1 MVVYGSVAIDYLGI
15 QTMPVKG
22 LYAPPFAVIL
32 RLLNLGEEPPAIP
45 LDEPVAVPLG
55 LLRFLL
61 RSMVASM
68 PFDEELYLRTNTDV
82 AKAVLCGD
90 IASAQDHFVTNG
102 YFEGRDGAR
111 EEFAEDWYLRTNP
124 DVAEGI
130 KVGTWQSPY
139 NHYRTE
145 GVFELRSPNARAE
158 LGMASWRSWFLKT
171 MREPPTTEDTAV
183 ELEPVAGAPAD

>member
-1 MVVYGSVAIDYLGI
+1 
-15 QTMPVKG
+15 MPVKG

-32 RLLNLGEEPPAIP
+32 RLLNLGEESSAIP
-45 LDEPVAVPLG
+45 HDKPVVVPLG

-61 RSMVASM
+61 RGMVASM

-82 AKAVLCGD
+82 AKAMLCGD

-102 YFEGRDGAR
+102 YFEGRDGAG

-130 KVGTWQSPY
+130 TAGTWQSPY
-139 NHYRTE
+139 DHYRTE

-158 LGMASWRSWFLKT
+158 LGIASWRRCFSKT
-171 MREPPTTEDTAV
+171 VREPETAKDTAV
-183 ELEPVAGAPAD
+183 ERETVAGAERP